1 MDDAV
6 GLLHTY
12 GTGAIMAKT
21 DLKSA
26 FRMVPVRPADWDLLG
41 MFWDGM
47 HYVDTCLPFGLCSAP
62 YLFNHFADALH
73 WVLAIPP
80 LSKSHSHFVKGWG
93 FLLPLRNWRDHQHK
107 STSWAL
113 SWIRRPAKVLSLP
126 QDKLRDI
133 LQMVQS
139 WLGRHKSTKHELL
152 SLIGKLSFAAKVV
165 PAGCLFVR
173 R

>member
-1 MDDAV
+1 MSTHAYPLGSDLHHTCSTI
-6 GLLHTY
+6 LLMPFI
-12 GTGAIMAKT
+12 G
-21 DLKSA
+21 S
-26 FRMVPVRPADWDLLG
+26 LLPTTTLMQSTTWMIFFLWG
-41 MFWDGM
+41 QQASNN
-47 HYVDTCLPFGLCSAP
+47 V
-62 YLFNHFADALH
+62 
-73 WVLAIPP
+73 PP
-80 LSKSHSHFVKGWG
+80 LSKSHTHFVKGWG

-113 SWIRRPAKVLSLP
+113 SWIRRPAKVLSLS

-139 WLGRHKSTKHELL
+139 WLGRHKSTKRELL

-165 PAGCLFVR
+165 PAGRLFLR